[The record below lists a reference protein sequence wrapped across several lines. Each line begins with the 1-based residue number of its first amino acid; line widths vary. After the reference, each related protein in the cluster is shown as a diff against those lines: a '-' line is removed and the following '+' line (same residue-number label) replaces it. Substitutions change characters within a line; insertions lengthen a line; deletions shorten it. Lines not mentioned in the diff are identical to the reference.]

1 MYDYKLLI
9 SLLALILSIITFVW
23 NIWNKIKS
31 EKKKLSIRCYK
42 IKNNEKSQCVI
53 TLTNIGYLPIFI
65 RRIELK
71 ELRNGKSHSISL
83 DYKLYKDRFENKPL
97 NPNEWQTIIFY
108 DTKYLQF
115 FDDNKKIYKRTKIV
129 IIEPNGKKHSTKWFN
144 QSNLK

>member
-9 SLLALILSIITFVW
+9 SLLALLLSIITFGW

-31 EKKKLSIRCYK
+31 EKKKLNIRCYK
-42 IKNNEKSQCVI
+42 VQNNEKSQCVI
-53 TLTNIGYLPIFI
+53 TLTNIGCLPIFI

-115 FDDNKKIYKRTKIV
+115 FDDNKKTYKRTKIL

-144 QSNLK
+144 QNNLK